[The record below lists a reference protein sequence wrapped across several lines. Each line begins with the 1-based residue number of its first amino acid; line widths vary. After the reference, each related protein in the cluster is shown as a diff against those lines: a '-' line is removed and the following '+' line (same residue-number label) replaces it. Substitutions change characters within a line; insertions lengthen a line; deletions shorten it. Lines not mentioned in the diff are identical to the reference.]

1 MQTNLLKAKIVEKD
15 ISRSFLA
22 SQLGMS
28 TNTLSYKL
36 CGHRPFDV
44 DEVIKLCEI
53 LGIADPAEKAQIF
66 LTLPSQKCDAQ
77 PRTLTNEKGG
87 KAHGVSQ
94 I

>member
-44 DEVIKLCEI
+44 DEVIKLCEV
-53 LGIADPAEKAQIF
+53 LGITDPAEKAQIF
-66 LTLPSQKCDAQ
+66 LTLPSQK
-77 PRTLTNEKGG
+77 
-87 KAHGVSQ
+87 
-94 I
+94 